1 MAGNEHVWHRYVVR
15 VPDRDRVL
23 RELQAAGIGAG
34 VHYPVPVHLLPAYR
48 GLGYGPGDFPNA
60 EAAAGEILSLPVY
73 PGIRVDQVERVA
85 EALLRAVR
93 P

>member
-1 MAGNEHVWHRYVVR
+1 
-15 VPDRDRVL
+15 VL
-23 RELQAAGIGAG
+23 QQNLSLLPGPSPAAGS
-34 VHYPVPVHLLPAYR
+34 
-48 GLGYGPGDFPNA
+48 A